1 MKRRHLSQDQKKRS
15 PIRNLDYLDR
25 TEGYN
30 NDDESDNNFNRVAP
44 YKKKVQ
50 YAHPN
55 KDVQRQSSDYD
66 DEVQWAVPKNPLQR
80 LLLNAQSCDG
90 NNNNNLNL
98 DSINSKTY
106 INAATQLQQLT
117 QPTQSTFI
125 SYLSTPRGNQ
135 GRLEQMQQLEQRLDG
150 SGGGNR
156 LKFDQFAFKFQRLFK
171 TSSPAEQLQQQQQQ
185 QQHSLL
191 YRGTKQQ
198 VEDSPRSQV
207 CGDRQ
212 LQPAGVDRQ
221 TAVNNN
227 NHNVINDGNIEQNF
241 DFDFGQLD
249 DQVIDFLAVIEKQ
262 SQQQQQQQQQQQGD
276 QSIQS
281 TAANED
287 SVVSDDHKS
296 QDGDSKQEWDD
307 IDQVYNGLNLDEI
320 LSQIP
325 SLQQDTTGSSYSSA
339 SDKISNPS
347 NDNLQDAKS
356 RAKQILTDNNNH
368 HPHKYQ

>member
-1 MKRRHLSQDQKKRS
+1 MKRRHLSQDYKNGS
-15 PIRNLDYLDR
+15 PIRNLDCLDH

-30 NDDESDNNFNRVAP
+30 NDNEGDNNFNRVAP

-50 YAHPN
+50 YAHSN

-90 NNNNNLNL
+90 NNNNLNL

-106 INAATQLQQLT
+106 VNAATQLQQLT

-125 SYLSTPRGNQ
+125 SDLSTPRGNQ

-185 QQHSLL
+185 QQHSQLQ
-191 YRGTKQQ
+191 RGIKQQ
-198 VEDSPRSQV
+198 LEDSPRSQV

-212 LQPAGVDRQ
+212 LQSAGVDRLR
-221 TAVNNN
+221 ADNNN

-249 DQVIDFLAVIEKQ
+249 DQVIDFLTVIEKQ
-262 SQQQQQQQQQQQGD
+262 SQQQQQGD
-276 QSIQS
+276 QSAQS
-281 TAANED
+281 TAANGD
-287 SVVSDDHKS
+287 SVVNDGHQS
-296 QDGDSKQEWDD
+296 QDRDSKQEWDD

-325 SLQQDTTGSSYSSA
+325 SLQQDTSGSSYSSA
-339 SDKISNPS
+339 SDKRSTPS

-368 HPHKYQ
+368 HRHPYKYQ

>member
-1 MKRRHLSQDQKKRS
+1 MKRS
-15 PIRNLDYLDR
+15 PIRNLDCLDH

-30 NDDESDNNFNRVAP
+30 NADEGDNNFNKAAP
-44 YKKKVQ
+44 SKKKVQ

-55 KDVQRQSSDYD
+55 KDVQRQSSDQD

-90 NNNNNLNL
+90 NHNNNLNL

-125 SYLSTPRGNQ
+125 SDLSTPRGNQ
-135 GRLEQMQQLEQRLDG
+135 DRQEQMQQLEQRLDG

-171 TSSPAEQLQQQQQQ
+171 TSSPAELLQQQQQQ

-191 YRGTKQQ
+191 QRGIKQQ
-198 VEDSPRSQV
+198 LEDSPRPQV
-207 CGDRQ
+207 CGDTQ
-212 LQPAGVDRQ
+212 LQSAGVDRL
-221 TAVNNN
+221 TADNNN
-227 NHNVINDGNIEQNF
+227 NHIIKSDGNIEQNF

-262 SQQQQQQQQQQQGD
+262 SQQQQQQQGD

-281 TAANED
+281 TAANGD
-287 SVVSDDHKS
+287 SVVNDDHQS

-325 SLQQDTTGSSYSSA
+325 SLQQDTSGSSYSSA
-339 SDKISNPS
+339 SDKRSNPS

-356 RAKQILTDNNNH
+356 RAKQILTDNNHHH